1 MVFYRRVATVLVL
14 RRAHSTTASAL
25 PALVSALVPAAA
37 TRSRDLVAPRTRRR
51 SVRDIVKYG
60 MSTSDEDRAYVDRR
74 RTSEVLAE
82 LTRTQYAVPRL
93 KLLLG
98 WVEENRPTGLSGAEH
113 TQLLLA
119 YGRCK
124 LGQQA
129 AAHVER
135 MMMRS
140 DGGGAPGAAHCG
152 LAIVACARF
161 GGDGGAERAEAL
173 LRASR
178 CVTVV

>member
-1 MVFYRRVATVLVL
+1 MRLRRVLL
-14 RRAHSTTASAL
+14 RACSTTASL
-25 PALVSALVPAAA
+25 SAPLSDVVPAAA

-51 SVRDIVKYG
+51 SVRDIMKYG
-60 MSTSDEDRAYVDRR
+60 MRTSDEERACVDRR

-82 LTRTQYAVPRL
+82 LTRTQYNVPRL

-98 WVEENRPTGLSGAEH
+98 WVEENRPTGLAGAEH

-119 YGRCK
+119 YTRCK

-129 AAHVER
+129 AAHLEGMWSVGCTPE
-135 MMMRS
+135 
-140 DGGGAPGAAHCG
+140 AAHCN

-161 GGDGGAERAEAL
+161 VFYSLFFSLMRGIVKSGEEREGRSA
-173 LRASR
+173 
-178 CVTVV
+178 